1 MPSSPTCFA
10 VPSAPDAGDLV
21 HLLSDRLGA
30 TVEAGRIETRVVLDS
45 DDSRLRES
53 GVVLELVRAVDG
65 PASLVVRRWGRAA
78 TELAIPVEH
87 RPATTAELPARL
99 QAQLTDVPDGA
110 ALRAIGE
117 VEVAVHPL
125 AVRDDEQKAVLRAY
139 VDVTASGTWVR
150 LLHVR
155 GYPKAAARATS
166 AIAKL
171 GLRPDAELV
180 EHVYAAA
187 PPPPEPV
194 PAAAAW
200 ISVLREQLD
209 EITSHLP
216 GAIAGDDPEELHDLR
231 VAVRRSRSA
240 LRHAKGVLPAELVD
254 CFRPELTQLQ
264 QATGAARDLDVLR
277 ADISAIGD
285 ADLEPLSSLLASRA
299 EATRDEL
306 VAVLESDTTR
316 ALLDDW
322 GHTLDALVAALDEK
336 EADEWGKWPGHANRD
351 VVDVVTARI
360 DRQRKRVLK
369 LGRAIDET
377 SPPERLHELRKQG
390 KELRYLLELFGSHVP
405 DRATPRVT
413 KALRR
418 LQDTLGQFQDLTVQR
433 DELARHRDA
442 LPAEAQSAVDRLVD
456 RMAAQQDDERRDFPK
471 RFERFAETVS

>member
-1 MPSSPTCFA
+1 MSLSPTCFA
-10 VPSAPDAGDLV
+10 VPSAPDADDLV

-45 DDSRLRES
+45 ADSRLRES
-53 GVVLELVRAVDG
+53 GMVLELVQAVDG

-78 TELAIPVEH
+78 TELAVPVDD
-87 RPATTAELPARL
+87 RPTSTAELPPRL
-99 QAQLTDVPDGA
+99 QAQLTDLPDGA

-117 VEVAVHPL
+117 VEVAVHSL
-125 AVRDDEQKAVLRAY
+125 AVRDDEQKAVLRAF
-139 VDVTASGTWVR
+139 VDVTASGTWIR

-155 GYPKAAARATS
+155 GYPKAAARATT

-187 PPPPEPV
+187 PPPPAPV

-200 ISVLREQLD
+200 IAVLREQLD

-216 GAIAGDDPEELHDLR
+216 GAIAGEDPEELHDLR

-240 LRHAKGVLPAELVD
+240 LRHAKGVLPPELVE

-264 QATGAARDLDVLR
+264 QATGPARDLDVLR
-277 ADISAIGD
+277 ADVSAIGD
-285 ADLEPLSSLLASRA
+285 VDLDPLRALLSSRA
-299 EATRDEL
+299 ETARDDL
-306 VAVLESDTTR
+306 VAMLSSDQTK
-316 ALLDDW
+316 ALLEDW
-322 GHTLDALVAALDEK
+322 GQTLDALVAALDDD
-336 EADEWGKWPGHANRD
+336 EADEWGRWPRHAHRD
-351 VVDVVTARI
+351 VVDVAATRI

-369 LGRAIDET
+369 RGNAVTET

-390 KELRYLLELFGSHVP
+390 KELRYLLELFGSYVP
-405 DRATPRVT
+405 DRATPKVT
-413 KALRR
+413 KALKR
-418 LQDTLGQFQDLTVQR
+418 LQDVLGHFQDLTVQR
-433 DELARHRDA
+433 DELAHHRDS
-442 LPAEAQSAVDRLVD
+442 LPAEAQPAVDRLLD
-456 RMAAQQDDERRDFPK
+456 RMAAQQDDERHAFPK